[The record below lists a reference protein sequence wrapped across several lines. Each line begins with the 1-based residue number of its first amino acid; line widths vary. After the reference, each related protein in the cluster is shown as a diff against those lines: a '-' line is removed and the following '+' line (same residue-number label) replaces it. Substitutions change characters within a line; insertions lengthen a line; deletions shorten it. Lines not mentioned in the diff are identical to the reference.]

1 MVNPWIRRLG
11 QSPCAHGSFDKV
23 IYIYTHI
30 FFWVNGLSSGLTF
43 AVLGAGD
50 GGKAMA
56 AYLALKQFTV
66 NLYNRRDGR
75 HYIDLTR
82 IIAQGGI
89 ELEGVV
95 EGFGMLNVVSPDIG
109 KVIKDVDV
117 IMVVTWAQNH
127 PDIARRCAPHLQ
139 DGQVILL
146 NPGRTGGA
154 LDFKRALNKR
164 GCKAKIKLAEAQTLI
179 FAARSTSLTRSRI
192 FGVKKQV
199 RIAALPSSDI
209 DYVQERVKQAYDQ
222 FIPARNVLETGLNN
236 VGAVIHP
243 SITLLNSGR
252 IESTEG
258 DFEFYFEGATP
269 SVCKIM
275 EAIDAERLRVAHAF
289 GVEAMSTKDWLN
301 FAYDVQGHNIYEAM
315 RKNEVYR
322 GIKSTPTLE
331 HRYIFEDVP
340 TGLVPIASMGEMLGV
355 RCASLKMLVSLASTM
370 LGIDFWTKGRTV
382 ERLGLK
388 GMTVE
393 EIIEFVS

>member
-1 MVNPWIRRLG
+1 MYPCMHAVLICFLYLRPHLLLVN
-11 QSPCAHGSFDKV
+11 
-23 IYIYTHI
+23 T
-30 FFWVNGLSSGLTF
+30 LSSGLTF

-56 AYLALKQFTV
+56 AYLALKQFPV
-66 NLYNRRDGR
+66 NLYNRKDGR
-75 HYIDLTR
+75 HYIDLTK
-82 IIAQGGI
+82 IKAQGGI

-95 EGFGMLNVVSPDIG
+95 EGFGMLNIVSSNIR

-127 PDIARRCAPHLQ
+127 SDVARICAPHLQ

-146 NPGRTGGA
+146 NPGRTGGV
-154 LDFKRALNKR
+154 LDFNQALNER
-164 GCKAKIKLAEAQTLI
+164 GCKAKIKLAEAQTLL
-179 FAARSTSLTRSRI
+179 FATRSSSMTSSKI
-192 FGVKKQV
+192 LGVKKQV
-199 RIAALPSSDI
+199 PIAALPASDTDHI
-209 DYVQERVKQAYDQ
+209 LECVKQAYDQ
-222 FIPARNVLETGLNN
+222 FVPAQNILETGLNN
-236 VGAVIHP
+236 IGAMIHP

-258 DFEFYFEGATP
+258 NFEFYFEGATP
-269 SVCKIM
+269 SVCNIM

-289 GVEAMSTKDWLN
+289 GVESMSTKDWLD
-301 FAYDVQGHNIYEAM
+301 FAYNVKGYNIYDALH
-315 RKNEVYR
+315 KNEVYR

-340 TGLVPIASMGEMLGV
+340 TGLVPIASIGEMLEIM
-355 RCASLKMLVSLASTM
+355 CPSLKMLVSLASTM
-370 LGIDFWTKGRTV
+370 LGIDFWSQGRNV

-393 EIIEFVS
+393 EIMKFVS

>member
-1 MVNPWIRRLG
+1 MSKDLV
-11 QSPCAHGSFDKV
+11 
-23 IYIYTHI
+23 
-30 FFWVNGLSSGLTF
+30 F
-43 AVLGAGD
+43 AILGAGN

-56 AYLALKQFTV
+56 AHLALRGFTV

-75 HYIDLTR
+75 HYVDLTK
-82 IIAQGGI
+82 IKAQGGI

-95 EGFGMLNVVSPDIG
+95 EGFGTLNIVSPDIG

-127 PDIARRCAPHLQ
+127 PDVARACAPYLQ
-139 DGQVILL
+139 DGQIILL
-146 NPGRTGGA
+146 NPGRTGGVLA
-154 LDFKRALNKR
+154 FKRALNER
-164 GCKAKIKLAEAQTLI
+164 DCKAKIKLAEAQTLI
-179 FAARSTSLTRSRI
+179 FAARSTSVTRSRI
-192 FGVKKQV
+192 LGVKKQV
-199 RIAALPSSDI
+199 PIAALPSSDT
-209 DYVQERVKQAYDQ
+209 DYVLERVKQAYDQ
-222 FIPARNVLETGLNN
+222 FVPARNVLETGLNN
-236 VGAVIHP
+236 MGAIIHP

-252 IESTEG
+252 IESTKG

-269 SVCKIM
+269 SVCNIM

-301 FAYDVQGHNIYEAM
+301 FAYNVQGYNVYEAL
-315 RKNEVYR
+315 RKNEAYR

-340 TGLVPIASMGEMLGV
+340 TGLVPIASIGEMLGIM
-355 RCASLKMLVSLASTM
+355 CPSLKMLISLASTM
-370 LGIDFWTKGRTV
+370 LGIDFWSQGRTV
-382 ERLGLK
+382 ERLGLR

>member
-1 MVNPWIRRLG
+1 MNI
-11 QSPCAHGSFDKV
+11 
-23 IYIYTHI
+23 
-30 FFWVNGLSSGLTF
+30 LSSGLTF

-56 AYLALKQFTV
+56 AHLALKQFPV
-66 NLYNRRDGR
+66 NLYNRKDGK
-75 HYIDLTR
+75 HYIDLTK
-82 IIAQGGI
+82 IKAQGGI

-95 EGFGMLNVVSPDIG
+95 EGFGMLNIVSSNIS

-127 PDIARRCAPHLQ
+127 PDVARICAPYLQ

-146 NPGRTGGA
+146 NPGRTGGV
-154 LDFKRALNKR
+154 LDFKQALNER

-179 FAARSTSLTRSRI
+179 FAARSTSVTRSKI
-192 FGVKKQV
+192 LGVKKQV
-199 RIAALPSSDI
+199 PIAALPSSDT
-209 DYVQERVKQAYDQ
+209 DYVLERVKQAYDQ
-222 FIPARNVLETGLNN
+222 FVPARNVLETGLNN
-236 VGAVIHP
+236 MGAIIHP

-258 DFEFYFEGATP
+258 NFEFYFEGATP
-269 SVCKIM
+269 SVCNIM

-301 FAYDVQGHNIYEAM
+301 FVYNLQGYNLYEAIH
-315 RKNEVYR
+315 KNEAYR

-340 TGLVPIASMGEMLGV
+340 TGLVPIASIGEMLDIM
-355 RCASLKMLVSLASTM
+355 CPSLKMLISLASTM
-370 LGIDFWTKGRTV
+370 LGIDFWSQGRTV
-382 ERLGLK
+382 ERLGLR
-388 GMTVE
+388 GMTIE